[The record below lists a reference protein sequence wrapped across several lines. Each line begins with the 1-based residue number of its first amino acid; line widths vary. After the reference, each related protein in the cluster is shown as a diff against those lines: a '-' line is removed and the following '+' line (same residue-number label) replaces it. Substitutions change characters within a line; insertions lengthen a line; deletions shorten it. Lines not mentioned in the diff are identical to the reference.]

1 MSVRYIPDILNG
13 TGAAANFP
21 TTAEFGDYYRLW
33 SRPKTLDMGNFSN
46 EKTRIYPL
54 LQTIR
59 STHDLQGVPYTY
71 VNTFGNRSGVI
82 DNERIRAHVII
93 RMQFLEFSYSNN
105 KVEIQRIGSL
115 DLYEYE
121 YETDV
126 DTCNKYHF
134 DIEFDNERIGMV
146 NHLQHLQ
153 AVLTKRNTQK
163 TLNGTHMK
171 FFALF
176 L

>member
-46 EKTRIYPL
+46 EKTRIYPF

-59 STHDLQGVPYTY
+59 STHNLQGVPYDLPGEY
-71 VNTFGNRSGVI
+71 ERAG
-82 DNERIRAHVII
+82 DERIRVQVII
-93 RMQFLEFSYSNN
+93 RMQFLEFSYSNG
-105 KVEIQRIGSL
+105 KVEINRIGSL

-121 YETDV
+121 YETDI
-126 DTCNKYHF
+126 DTCNQYDF
-134 DIEFDNERIGMV
+134 EFHTDLIGIV
-146 NHLQHLQ
+146 NHLQQYLHYIIHIL
-153 AVLTKRNTQK
+153 
-163 TLNGTHMK
+163 HMI
-171 FFALF
+171 
-176 L
+176 